1 MRGLLFLAAALPAL
15 LVGCAT
21 EAIEEA
27 DDDAEARPLEA
38 WVVLERVELD
48 APLRG
53 DADGQV
59 RSNVSAKF
67 VQLAEGDRALAF
79 KLVGVRPAIPPAG
92 DCVSLASLEELE
104 MLPSETGPMSADLVD
119 AGDVTLSVRSD
130 EGSREIKLSPRA
142 FPDVAD
148 LISGVFYT
156 SPDADIALPP
166 AARYALGAT
175 GSGVVDGFSVE
186 VDAPKSP
193 VINSVS
199 DVAVGSDIHLTWD
212 AGAPDGSVYV
222 DFRGATT
229 HRCTFADK
237 GEAVLPREMLS
248 GADRGEATLTLHR
261 LVERALP
268 LETNDTNEDVREA
281 TVLFDFARSVR
292 VVVR

>member
-1 MRGLLFLAAALPAL
+1 MRGLLFLAAALPSL

-21 EAIEEA
+21 EAIEDA
-27 DDDAEARPLEA
+27 DDEAEARPLEA
-38 WVVLERVELD
+38 WVVLERV
-48 APLRG
+48 

-59 RSNVSAKF
+59 RTNVSAKF
-67 VQLAEGDRALAF
+67 VQLSEGDRALAF
-79 KLVGVRPAIPPAG
+79 KLVGVRPAIPAAG
-92 DCVSLASLEELE
+92 ECVSLASLEELE
-104 MLPSETGPMSADLVD
+104 MLPIDDATPGGSSMAADLVD

-148 LISGVFYT
+148 LVSGVFYT
-156 SPDADIALPP
+156 SPDAEIALPP

-175 GSGVVDGFSVE
+175 GSGVVDAFSVE
-186 VDAPKSP
+186 VDAPRSP

-199 DVAVGSDIHLTWD
+199 DVTVGSDIQMTWD
-212 AGAPDGSVYV
+212 AGAADGTVYV

-248 GADRGEATLTLHR
+248 VADRGEATLTLHR

-268 LETNDTNEDVREA
+268 IESGEPNEDVREA